1 MNCLIRSEI
10 QEYIDKT
17 LSVAKDNYVS
27 NHISNCNVCRKE
39 YHEMID
45 DLELVHKSLGTLVV
59 KPKQIPSIETYI
71 NSKRTNP
78 VNVPFVLRMAAALF
92 FILITL
98 IIGISNYHQ
107 PKRITEEEWIVNNFL
122 IGTDPNK
129 QWHENQMIITIT
141 NSENELVH
149 SFVLDNND

>member
-1 MNCLIRSEI
+1 MNCLKRSEI

-17 LSVAKDNYVS
+17 LSFTKEAYVL
-27 NHISNCNVCRKE
+27 NHIDNCKVCREE

-45 DLELVHKSLGTLVV
+45 DLELVHRSLGTLDI
-59 KPKQIPSIETYI
+59 KPEQLPSIETYI
-71 NSKRTNP
+71 DSKRTNS
-78 VNVPFVLRMAAALF
+78 VRVPFVLKMAAALLF
-92 FILITL
+92 VLLTIV
-98 IIGISNYHQ
+98 IGISDYHQ
-107 PKRITEEEWIVNNFL
+107 PERIAEKEWMLNNFL